1 MKLGLEGKVA
11 LVTGGGQGVGRQ
23 ICIELA
29 AEGARVIVNDLFTER
44 AQAVAAE
51 ITAAGG
57 QALAAPADITR
68 AEEVEAMVAKGAAHF
83 DAPVTVLVNNAGII
97 PERREKGGRTP
108 PFLDMPTV
116 DWAKIV
122 NLNVYGTMNCC
133 RSVLPGMVERKGGR
147 IVNIISE
154 AGRIGEAN
162 MAVYSG
168 AKAAIAGFGKALA
181 REHGRHAITVN
192 SVALGAVSHAG
203 IKDGP
208 LNIHAT
214 PENDERLGKMLNV
227 YPISK
232 GVGRLSRPE
241 DISGLIAFL
250 ASDRALFITGQT
262 IGASGG
268 FAMV

>member
-1 MKLGLEGKVA
+1 MNLGLEGQVA

-29 AEGARVIVNDLFTER
+29 AEGVRVVVNDLFTER
-44 AQAVAAE
+44 AKAVAGE

-57 QALAAPADITR
+57 QALAAPADITKPDQ
-68 AEEVEAMVAKGAAHF
+68 VEAMVATAASHF
-83 DAPVTVLVNNAGII
+83 GVPVTILVNNAGII

-108 PFLDMPTV
+108 PFLDMPLA

-122 NLNVYGTMNCC
+122 DLNMYGTMHCC
-133 RSVLPGMVERKGGR
+133 RTVLPGMVERRHGR
-147 IVNIISE
+147 VVNIISE

-181 REHGRHAITVN
+181 REHGRHGITVN
-192 SVALGAVSHAG
+192 SIALGAVSHAG

-208 LNIHAT
+208 LRADAT
-214 PENDERLGKMLNV
+214 VDNDPYLAKMLGA
-227 YPISK
+227 YPIAKS
-232 GVGRLSRPE
+232 VGRLSRPE
-241 DISGLIAFL
+241 DVSGLVAFL
-250 ASDRALFITGQT
+250 ASERALFVTGQT

-268 FAMV
+268 FAMI

>member
-1 MKLGLEGKVA
+1 MKLGLEGQVA

-29 AEGARVIVNDLFTER
+29 AEGARVIVNDLVPAR
-44 AQAVAAE
+44 ADAVVEE
-51 ITAAGG
+51 IVAAGG

-68 AEEVEAMVAKGAAHF
+68 AEEVDAMVERAAGHF

-108 PFLDMPTV
+108 PFLDMPV
-116 DWAKIV
+116 GDWAKIV

-133 RSVLPGMVERKGGR
+133 HAVLPGMVARKGGR

-181 REHGRHAITVN
+181 REHGRHAVTVN
-192 SVALGAVSHAG
+192 SIALGAVSHPG

-208 LNIHAT
+208 LHVDAT
-214 PENDERLGKMLNV
+214 VENDERLGKMLNV

-241 DISGLIAFL
+241 DVSGIVAFL
-250 ASDRALFITGQT
+250 ASERALFITGQT

-268 FAMV
+268 FAMI

>member
-29 AEGARVIVNDLFTER
+29 AEGARVIVNDLFAER
-44 AQAVAAE
+44 AEAVAAE
-51 ITAAGG
+51 IAAAGG

-68 AEEVEAMVAKGAAHF
+68 AEEVDAMVAKGMARF

-108 PFLDMPTV
+108 PFLDMPTA

-133 RSVLPGMVERKGGR
+133 RAVLPGMVERKGGR

>member
-1 MKLGLEGKVA
+1 MKLGLENQVA

-29 AEGARVIVNDLFTER
+29 AEGSRVVVNELFAER
-44 AQAVAAE
+44 VQKVADE
-51 ITAAGG
+51 IAAAGG
-57 QALAAPADITR
+57 KALAAPADITQ
-68 AEEVEAMVAKGAAHF
+68 AEQVEAMVTRAAEHF
-83 DAPVTVLVNNAGII
+83 GAPVSVLVNNAGII

-108 PFLDMPTV
+108 PFLDMPV
-116 DWAKIV
+116 EDWAKIV
-122 NLNVYGTMNCC
+122 NLNVYGTMHCC
-133 RSVLPGMVERKGGR
+133 RCVLPGMVARKGGR

-168 AKAAIAGFGKALA
+168 AKAAIAGFAKALA

-192 SVALGAVSHAG
+192 SIALGAVSHAG

-214 PENDERLGKMLNV
+214 VENNEVLGKMLNA

-241 DISGLIAFL
+241 DVSGLVAFL
-250 ASDRALFITGQT
+250 ASDRALFVTGQT

-268 FAMV
+268 FAMI

>member
-1 MKLGLEGKVA
+1 MKLGLEGQVA

-29 AEGARVIVNDLFTER
+29 AEGARVIVNDL
-44 AQAVAAE
+44 VAARAEAVVQE
-51 ITAAGG
+51 IVASGG

-68 AEEVEAMVAKGAAHF
+68 ADEVDAMVERGVGHF
-83 DAPVTVLVNNAGII
+83 DAPVSVLVNNAGII

-108 PFLDMPTV
+108 PFLDMPV
-116 DWAKIV
+116 GDWAKIV

-133 RSVLPGMVERKGGR
+133 HAVLPGMVARKGGR

-181 REHGRHAITVN
+181 REHGRHAVTVN
-192 SVALGAVSHAG
+192 SIALGAVSHAG

-208 LNIHAT
+208 LHVDAT
-214 PENDERLGKMLNV
+214 VENDERLGKMLNV

-241 DISGLIAFL
+241 DISALVAFL
-250 ASDRALFITGQT
+250 ASDRALFVTGQT

-268 FAMV
+268 FVMV

>member
-1 MKLGLEGKVA
+1 MQLGLNGQVA

-23 ICIELA
+23 ICLELA
-29 AEGARVIVNDLFTER
+29 AEGARVVVNDLFEER
-44 AQAVAAE
+44 AQAVADE

-57 QALAAPADITR
+57 QALAAPANITKLD
-68 AEEVEAMVAKGAAHF
+68 EVEAMVARASAHF
-83 DAPVTVLVNNAGII
+83 SAPVTILVNNAGII

-108 PFLDMPTV
+108 PFLETPV
-116 DWAKIV
+116 ADWTKIID
-122 NLNVYGTMNCC
+122 LNVYGTMYCC
-133 RSVLPGMVERKGGR
+133 RAVLPGMVEQKTGR
-147 IVNIISE
+147 IINIISE

-168 AKAAIAGFGKALA
+168 AKAAIGGFAKALA

-192 SVALGAVSHAG
+192 SVALGAVSHEG

-214 PENDERLGKMLNV
+214 VDNNELLKKMLSV

-232 GVGRLSRPE
+232 GVGRLSRPG
-241 DISGLIAFL
+241 DISGVVAFL
-250 ASDRALFITGQT
+250 ASEQALFVTGQT
-262 IGASGG
+262 LGASGG
-268 FAMV
+268 FVMN

>member
-1 MKLGLEGKVA
+1 MKLGLESQVA

-29 AEGARVIVNDLFTER
+29 REGARVVVNDLFAER
-44 AQAVAAE
+44 AQAVARE
-51 ITAAGG
+51 IESEGG
-57 QALAAPADITR
+57 QALAAPADITQGDQ
-68 AEEVEAMVAKGAAHF
+68 VQGMVDAALRHF
-83 DAPVTVLVNNAGII
+83 DAPVQILVNNAGII

-108 PFLDMPTV
+108 AFVDMPV
-116 DWAKIV
+116 ADWAKIV
-122 NLNVYGTMNCC
+122 NLNVYGTFHCC
-133 RSVLPGMVERKGGR
+133 HAVLPGMVTARRGR

-168 AKAAIAGFGKALA
+168 AKAAIAGFAKALA

-192 SVALGAVSHAG
+192 SIALGAVSHEG

-208 LNIHAT
+208 LHIDAT
-214 PENDERLGKMLNV
+214 PQNNELLAKMVNI

-232 GVGRLSRPE
+232 GVGRLSRPQ
-241 DISGLIAFL
+241 DVSGLVAFL

-262 IGASGG
+262 VGASGG
-268 FAMV
+268 FAMI

>member
-23 ICIELA
+23 LCIELA
-29 AEGARVIVNDLFTER
+29 AEGALVVVNDLVAER
-44 AQAVAAE
+44 AESVAKE
-51 ITAAGG
+51 IEASGG
-57 QALAAPADITR
+57 HALAAPANIIEADQ
-68 AEEVEAMVAKGAAHF
+68 VEAMVAQAASHF
-83 DAPVTVLVNNAGII
+83 GAPVTILVNNAGII
-97 PERREKGGRTP
+97 PERRERGGRTP
-108 PFLDMPTV
+108 PFLDMPV
-116 DWAKIV
+116 ADWAKIV

-133 RSVLPGMVERKGGR
+133 RAVLPGMVERKSGR

-181 REHGRHAITVN
+181 REHGRHSITVN
-192 SVALGAVSHAG
+192 SIALGAVSHPG
-203 IKDGP
+203 IKDGA
-208 LNIHAT
+208 LHVDAT
-214 PENDERLGKMLNV
+214 PENNERLAKMLNV

-232 GVGRLSRPE
+232 GAGRLSRPE
-241 DISGLIAFL
+241 DISGLVAFL

>member
-1 MKLGLEGKVA
+1 MKLGLEGQVA

-29 AEGARVIVNDLFTER
+29 AEGARVIVNDLFAER
-44 AQAVAAE
+44 AEAVARE
-51 ITAAGG
+51 ITDAGG

-68 AEEVEAMVAKGAAHF
+68 AEQVEAMSSLGAQHF
-83 DAPVTVLVNNAGII
+83 DAPIGVLVNNAGII

-108 PFLDMPTV
+108 PFLDMPV
-116 DWAKIV
+116 EDWAKIV
-122 NLNVYGTMNCC
+122 NLNVYGTMHCC
-133 RSVLPGMVERKGGR
+133 RSVLPGMVARRQGR

-192 SVALGAVSHAG
+192 SIALGAVSHAG

-208 LNIHAT
+208 LRIDAT
-214 PENDERLGKMLNV
+214 VENDERLGKMLNV

-241 DISGLIAFL
+241 DVSGLVAFL
-250 ASDRALFITGQT
+250 ASERALFITGQT

>member
-1 MKLGLEGKVA
+1 MQLGLNGQVA

-29 AEGARVIVNDLFTER
+29 AEGASVVVNDLFAER
-44 AQAVAAE
+44 AEAVAGE
-51 ITAAGG
+51 IAAAGG
-57 QALAAPADITR
+57 RAWAAPADITDQ
-68 AEEVEAMVAKGAAHF
+68 AEVEAMVARAASHF
-83 DAPVTVLVNNAGII
+83 RTPVSVLVNNAGII

-108 PFLDMPTV
+108 PFLDMPV
-116 DWAKIV
+116 ADWAKIV
-122 NLNVYGTMNCC
+122 NLNVYGTMHCC
-133 RSVLPGMVERKGGR
+133 RAVLPGMVERRGGR

-168 AKAAIAGFGKALA
+168 AKAAIAGFAKALA

-192 SVALGAVSHAG
+192 SVALGAVSHEG

-208 LNIHAT
+208 LNVNAT
-214 PENDERLGKMLNV
+214 VENNELLAKMLGA

-232 GVGRLSRPE
+232 GVGRLSRPT
-241 DISGLIAFL
+241 DVSGLVAFL

-268 FAMV
+268 FTMI

>member
-1 MKLGLEGKVA
+1 MKLGLEGQVA

-29 AEGARVIVNDLFTER
+29 QEGARVIVNDLFAER
-44 AQAVAAE
+44 AQAVAKE
-51 ITAAGG
+51 ITDAGG
-57 QALAAPADITR
+57 QALAAPADITS
-68 AEEVEAMVAKGAAHF
+68 VEQVDTMVAQGIAHF
-83 DAPVTVLVNNAGII
+83 DAPISILVNNAGII

-108 PFLDMPTV
+108 AFLDMPLA

-122 NLNVYGTMNCC
+122 NLNVYGTMHCC
-133 RSVLPGMVERKGGR
+133 RSVLPGMVARKGGR
-147 IVNIISE
+147 IINIISE

-181 REHGRHAITVN
+181 REHGRHAITIN
-192 SVALGAVSHAG
+192 AIALGAVSHAG

-208 LNIHAT
+208 LNVNAT
-214 PENDERLGKMLNV
+214 VQNNEYLAKMLKA
-227 YPISK
+227 YPISR

-241 DISGLIAFL
+241 DVSGLVAFL

-268 FAMV
+268 FAML